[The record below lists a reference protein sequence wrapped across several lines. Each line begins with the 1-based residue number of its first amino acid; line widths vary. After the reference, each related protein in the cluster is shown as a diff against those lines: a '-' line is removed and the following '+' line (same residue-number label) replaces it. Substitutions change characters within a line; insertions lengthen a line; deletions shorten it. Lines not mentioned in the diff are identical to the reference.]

1 VWHHFQ
7 IASIQGCK
15 ICKKEDPEQVDS
27 ENKDME
33 ESIRIMVNMFNYMCG
48 TIFKMPAS
56 RDVKFLKKK
65 TQKFRKLGLL
75 EGSFFQISFWA
86 VQMFPDH
93 PGG

>member
-1 VWHHFQ
+1 M
-7 IASIQGCK
+7 
-15 ICKKEDPEQVDS
+15 DS

-33 ESIRIMVNMFNYMCG
+33 ESIRIMVNMFNYMCC

-65 TQKFRKLGLL
+65 TQEFRKLGLL

-86 VQMFPDH
+86 AQMFPDH

>member
-1 VWHHFQ
+1 M
-7 IASIQGCK
+7 
-15 ICKKEDPEQVDS
+15 DS

-33 ESIRIMVNMFNYMCG
+33 ESIRTMVNMFNYMCG
-48 TIFKMPAS
+48 TIFKILVS
-56 RDVKFLKKK
+56 RYVKFLKKK

-86 VQMFPDH
+86 AQMFPDH

>member
-1 VWHHFQ
+1 M
-7 IASIQGCK
+7 
-15 ICKKEDPEQVDS
+15 DS

-86 VQMFPDH
+86 AQTFPITQEAEIWNISSDH

>member
-1 VWHHFQ
+1 MNIFHIRNLGWYP
-7 IASIQGCK
+7 
-15 ICKKEDPEQVDS
+15 EDMDQVYV

-65 TQKFRKLGLL
+65 TQSR
-75 EGSFFQISFWA
+75 
-86 VQMFPDH
+86 
-93 PGG
+93 